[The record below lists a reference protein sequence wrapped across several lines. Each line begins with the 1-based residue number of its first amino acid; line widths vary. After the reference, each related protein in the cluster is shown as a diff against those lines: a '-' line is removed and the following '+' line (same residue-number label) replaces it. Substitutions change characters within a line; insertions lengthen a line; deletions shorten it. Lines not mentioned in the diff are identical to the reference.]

1 MCLWFAC
8 FGLHKHND
16 DSFAPPP
23 AGGVPTKPPH
33 DGRPPQ
39 VAAQPNGYGQP
50 QGARYGH
57 GNGYG
62 HGHYGAGAPH
72 TAAGAGAD
80 EAGRK
85 ASNDARRG
93 PAAPAAK
100 YAPEKAAVYT
110 GAAETVR
117 QSAWNGKV
125 AEEVAHAAQQQH
137 HYNYHYEREPVRK
150 DAAMDCRH
158 YTASATTDHG
168 RY

>member
-16 DSFAPPP
+16 DSYAPPP
-23 AGGVPTKPPH
+23 AGGVPAKPPH

-39 VAAQPNGYGQP
+39 
-50 QGARYGH
+50 GARYGN

-117 QSAWNGKV
+117 QPAWN
-125 AEEVAHAAQQQH
+125 
-137 HYNYHYEREPVRK
+137 RK